1 MAEEPEDRQRR
12 REHGPRGAARV
23 PRPAA
28 LATVPIT
35 RVLALPARVPLRE
48 HPDRSTVADIPFIA
62 LPVVSWS
69 RATRGDALA
78 DLLGLVQRRGG
89 RYVARHTRAV
99 IDRTVPPDPRE
110 QSSSAAQL
118 RLDVRITGLWT
129 GGFVASAPV
138 DDVHDQLRAVAR
150 CPILAFV
157 PDEIVDRV
165 IPADE
170 RQEPLTW
177 LGLGRLLDDVLHTTT
192 RS

>member
-1 MAEEPEDRQRR
+1 M
-12 REHGPRGAARV
+12 
-23 PRPAA
+23 
-28 LATVPIT
+28 
-35 RVLALPARVPLRE
+35 
-48 HPDRSTVADIPFIA
+48 
-62 LPVVSWS
+62 
-69 RATRGDALA
+69 
-78 DLLGLVQRRGG
+78 
-89 RYVARHTRAV
+89 
-99 IDRTVPPDPRE
+99 PPDPRE